1 MDHILKLLEDG
12 MDFWIKVSSIVLLTG
27 CSVFN
32 LQLIQTDNEIL
43 ITDEIKDS
51 PFAMQIIEIE
61 NEFNEIF
68 LLKDV
73 SNDDQVWF
81 KERKVFLT
89 LNNGKIIKS
98 IGLENDFEIIS
109 YEGFKSFTD
118 STSLLRFKNPES
130 DYLKIYF
137 SYKLL
142 KKGSMN
148 KIVNNEE
155 FDYQLIEESFH
166 VPIIN
171 WSGKNYYWIDS
182 ENDIWM
188 SKQIIDP
195 FGKKARITVIK
206 KYSD

>member
-1 MDHILKLLEDG
+1 
-12 MDFWIKVSSIVLLTG
+12 
-27 CSVFN
+27 
-32 LQLIQTDNEIL
+32 
-43 ITDEIKDS
+43 
-51 PFAMQIIEIE
+51 
-61 NEFNEIF
+61 
-68 LLKDV
+68 
-73 SNDDQVWF
+73 
-81 KERKVFLT
+81 
-89 LNNGKIIKS
+89 
-98 IGLENDFEIIS
+98 
-109 YEGFKSFTD
+109 
-118 STSLLRFKNPES
+118 
-130 DYLKIYF
+130 
-137 SYKLL
+137 
-142 KKGSMN
+142 MN